1 MGFGGSVVWFVDICV
16 SSGVGSAYGI
26 IFGIDNGSDMGYSD
40 GFFDGS
46 NDGKYESSL
55 LDEWFEQYDGTL
67 LDLSDIVRSNNSGVR
82 RSIGRCDVTSIVS
95 GVVIDVGGEVESG
108 DGG

>member
-1 MGFGGSVVWFVDICV
+1 M
-16 SSGVGSAYGI
+16 
-26 IFGIDNGSDMGYSD
+26 
-40 GFFDGS
+40 
-46 NDGKYESSL
+46 

-67 LDLSDIVRSNNSGVR
+67 LDLSDIVRSNNAGIR

-95 GVVIDVGGEVESG
+95 GVVSGVGGEVESG